1 MLLINI
7 VLLFT
12 VGSILGVVV
21 ETILF
26 ISFPGGWKTAGEWSQ
41 PLPRESLRHGFLGI
55 FWAEVLPLEWA
66 DQYHLYVLLGHL
78 GISLYQNDPSVAVRF
93 IYCIYDIFLN
103 PRNPVQDPISA

>member
-66 DQYHLYVLLGHL
+66 DQCHLYVLFGHL